1 MATITW
7 EARANGVLWQVWTD
21 RNDCRDESD
30 KWAGNCSFYFFIFN
44 FIGSHIKKN
53 KRDDLRI
60 PFLLN
65 LLGMFFERHKFLKT
79 CSFFL
84 INESIYIYNYVIA
97 RLKIS
102 MIGTFNLFTDF
113 ERSICLLYIIC
124 ATISSAIENVNFQN

>member
-1 MATITW
+1 MACFGKCGPTGMIAGTSQI
-7 EARANGVLWQVWTD
+7 NGLAIVV
-21 RNDCRDESD
+21 
-30 KWAGNCSFYFFIFN
+30 FIYLFIFFN
-44 FIGSHIKKN
+44 FIGSHIKK
-53 KRDDLRI
+53 KKIDDLRI

-84 INESIYIYNYVIA
+84 INEHLYIYNYVIV

-102 MIGTFNLFTDF
+102 MIETFNLFTDF